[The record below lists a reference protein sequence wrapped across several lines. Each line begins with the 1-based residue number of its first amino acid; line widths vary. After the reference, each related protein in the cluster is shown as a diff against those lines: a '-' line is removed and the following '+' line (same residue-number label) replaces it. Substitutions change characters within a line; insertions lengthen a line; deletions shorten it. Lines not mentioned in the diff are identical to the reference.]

1 MVLVA
6 AVRLPT
12 MSDTAQSLSL
22 ERKIKMH
29 EARESIITRLALAF
43 PTTINLDRFLN
54 VIVSELG
61 RMMNVDRCDV
71 IQLTSQSELRISH
84 EWRASTDVPS
94 SLGTVIPLDLKQL
107 SEHVD
112 ITKPIRL
119 DDTSRPGLDQKVRF
133 LAASLGTRSLL
144 VVPVVLGEDVL
155 GLLGMHT
162 TRTPR
167 AWLDDEVSFLESVA
181 RQIAVGYQY
190 TRLYTDKEREAET
203 KRALLE
209 IANALNARSDFR
221 EVSSLVLERAIAL
234 VGADYSALGVL
245 DPKGGR
251 ISLAAF
257 KAAPHATTD
266 SVQGLIDAHGQ
277 SLDVTEFPKAME
289 VLAQGR
295 TFRLLDTDLP
305 FPFRL
310 IFNATLG
317 GRAALVAPVRVGGQ
331 TFGLLGL
338 VWSEARDGFQDHEV
352 ALVEGIADQ
361 IGTAL
366 ERDQLSAEVMHLR
379 SALHE
384 RYGEDRIIGQT
395 SAIRRAMELALS
407 VADTQTTVLIQGES
421 GTGKELLA
429 NLIHYNS
436 GRENHPYVKLN
447 CGAIPE
453 TLLESELFGHEKGA
467 FTDASARR
475 RGRFEEANGGTLFL
489 DEVGE
494 MSLSAQVR
502 LLRVLQ
508 DGEFTRVGGNEV
520 LKADVRVLAASN
532 VDLER
537 ASELGTF
544 RRDLYYRLSVF
555 PIVLPPLRDRRSDIH
570 PLIISFLE
578 RYTNKTGRFVSGIS
592 KDAVRAL
599 VNYDWPGNVRELENA
614 IERSVIIASGRQIE
628 MDDLPES
635 IRLAPSNEREIK
647 LEIKVGSS
655 IEGEKRAF
663 IETSLDKLAGKI
675 VGARAVGLVKRTL
688 YLRLELTNPIDSIA
702 VEEPETGFLKL
713 EIDLPS
719 SIEEMERKVIE
730 ATLDYTN
737 GDKSRAARILGIGRK
752 TLYRKLDQYNG
763 GRSDPE

>member
-1 MVLVA
+1 M
-6 AVRLPT
+6 
-12 MSDTAQSLSL
+12 Q
-22 ERKIKMH
+22 
-29 EARESIITRLALAF
+29 EAREGIINRLSLAF
-43 PTTINLDRFLN
+43 PTSINLDRFLN

-61 RMMNVDRCDV
+61 RMMQVDRCDV
-71 IQLTSQSELRISH
+71 IQLTPESELQISH
-84 EWRASTDVPS
+84 EWRASDEVTS
-94 SLGTVIPLDLKQL
+94 SLGTALPLDIKQL

-119 DDTSRPGLDQKVRF
+119 DDTSAPGLDQKVRF
-133 LAASLGTRSLL
+133 LAASLRTRSLL
-144 VVPVVLGEDVL
+144 VVPVILGDDVL
-155 GLLGMHT
+155 GLVGLHT
-162 TRTPR
+162 TRSTR
-167 AWLDDEVSFLESVA
+167 HWLDDEVSFLQSIA

-234 VGADYSALGVL
+234 VEADYSALGVL
-245 DPKGGR
+245 DPAGGR
-251 ISLAAF
+251 ITLAAF
-257 KAAPHATTD
+257 KASPDASTD
-266 SVQGLIDAHGQ
+266 SVQGLINSHGQ
-277 SLDVTEFPKAME
+277 SLDVTEFPAMME
-289 VLAQGR
+289 LLAQGK
-295 TFRLLDTDLP
+295 TLRLIETDLP

-338 VWSEARDGFQDHEV
+338 VWSEPRTGFQDHEV

-384 RYGEDRIIGQT
+384 RYGEERIIGQT
-395 SAIRRAMELALS
+395 PAIRRAIELAVN

-436 GRENHPYVKLN
+436 GRENQPYVKLN

-453 TLLESELFGHEKGA
+453 TLIESELFGHEKGA
-467 FTDASARR
+467 FTDARALR

-508 DGEFTRVGGNEV
+508 DGEFTRVGGSEV
-520 LKADVRVLAASN
+520 LKTDVRVIAASN

-537 ASELGTF
+537 ATEEGTF

-555 PIVLPPLRDRRSDIH
+555 PITVPPLRERPEDIH
-570 PLIISFLE
+570 PLVIHFLE
-578 RYTNKTGRFVSGIS
+578 HYKKKTGRFISGIS
-592 KDAVRAL
+592 KDALQAL
-599 VNYDWPGNVRELENA
+599 IMYQWPGNVRELENA
-614 IERSVIIASGRQIE
+614 IERAVIIAYGRQIE
-628 MDDLPES
+628 LEDLPQT
-635 IRLAPSNEREIK
+635 ISNTTLEERDR
-647 LEIKVGSS
+647 IKVERAKAAS
-655 IEGEKRAF
+655 EG
-663 IETSLDKLAGKI
+663 
-675 VGARAVGLVKRTL
+675 RTATF
-688 YLRLELTNPIDSIA
+688 EVT
-702 VEEPETGFLKL
+702 V
-713 EIDLPS
+713 PS
-719 SIEEMERKVIE
+719 SMEEIERQAIE
-730 ATLDYTN
+730 ATLDYTQ
-737 GDKSRAARILGIGRK
+737 GDKTHAAKALGIGRK
-752 TLYRKLDQYNG
+752 TLYRKLEQYNG
-763 GRSDPE
+763 GRNPV

>member
-1 MVLVA
+1 
-6 AVRLPT
+6 
-12 MSDTAQSLSL
+12 MSETQQSLSL

-29 EARESIITRLALAF
+29 EAREAIINRLALAL
-43 PTTINLDRFLN
+43 PTAINLDRFLN

-71 IQLTSQSELRISH
+71 IQLTSASELRISH

-94 SLGTVIPLDLKQL
+94 SLGTVIPLDVTKL
-107 SEHVD
+107 SERVD
-112 ITKPIRL
+112 ITNPIRL
-119 DDTSRPGLDQKVRF
+119 DDTSAPGLDQKVRF

-144 VVPVVLGEDVL
+144 VVPVVLGDDVL
-155 GLLGMHT
+155 GLVGLHT
-162 TRTPR
+162 TQSLR
-167 AWLDDEVSFLESVA
+167 AWLDDEVSFLQSIA
-181 RQIAVGYQY
+181 GQIAVGYQY

-209 IANALNARSDFR
+209 IANALNARSDFQ

-245 DPKGGR
+245 DPSGGR

-257 KAAPHATTD
+257 KTAPQAATN
-266 SVQGLIDAHGQ
+266 SVQGLIDAHGK
-277 SLDVTEFPKAME
+277 SLDVTQFPAMMD
-289 VLAQGR
+289 VLAEGK
-295 TFRLLDTDLP
+295 TLRLLETDLP

-310 IFNATLG
+310 MFNATLG
-317 GRAALVAPVRVGGQ
+317 GRAALVAPVRVGVQ

-338 VWSEARDGFQDHEV
+338 VWSKAREAFQDHEV

-366 ERDQLSAEVMHLR
+366 ERDQLSAEIMHLR

-384 RYGEDRIIGQT
+384 RYGGERIIGQT
-395 SAIRRAMELALS
+395 PAIRRAIELALS
-407 VADTQTTVLIQGES
+407 VADTQTTVLIAGES

-429 NLIHYNS
+429 NLIHFNS
-436 GRENHPYVKLN
+436 GREDQPYVKLN

-467 FTDASARR
+467 FTDARARR

-520 LKADVRVLAASN
+520 LKADVRIVAASN

-537 ASELGTF
+537 AVELGTF
-544 RRDLYYRLSVF
+544 RRDLFYRLSVF
-555 PIVLPPLRDRRSDIH
+555 PITLPPLRERLEDIH
-570 PLIISFLE
+570 PLVIHFLE
-578 RYTNKTGRFVSGIS
+578 YYKQKTGRFISGIS
-592 KDAVRAL
+592 RDALQAFMT
-599 VNYDWPGNVRELENA
+599 YQWPGNVRELENA
-614 IERSVIIASGRQIE
+614 IERAVIIASGRQIE
-628 MDDLPES
+628 LEDLPEA
-635 IRLAPSNEREIK
+635 ISNIG
-647 LEIKVGSS
+647 LEARDKIKVERATAAS
-655 IEGEKRAF
+655 EG
-663 IETSLDKLAGKI
+663 
-675 VGARAVGLVKRTL
+675 RTTTF
-688 YLRLELTNPIDSIA
+688 EVT
-702 VEEPETGFLKL
+702 V
-713 EIDLPS
+713 PS
-719 SIEEMERKVIE
+719 SMEEIERQAIE
-730 ATLDYTN
+730 ATLDYTR
-737 GDKSRAARILGIGRK
+737 GDKSHAARALGIGRK
-752 TLYRKLDQYNG
+752 TLYRKLEQYNG
-763 GRSDPE
+763 GSKTSPTVVNGK